1 MPKSPDDMSDKAVA
15 RRAVLS
21 EESKAVEAKKAAAAA
36 KVVVKPKIAKKR

>member
-1 MPKSPDDMSDKAVA
+1 MPKVPEDMSANAVE

-21 EESKAVEAKKAAAAA
+21 EESRAAEAKKAAAAA

>member
-21 EESKAVEAKKAAAAA
+21 EESKVVEAKKAAAAA
-36 KVVVKPKIAKKR
+36 KVVAKPKIAKKR

>member
-1 MPKSPDDMSDKAVA
+1 MPKSPDDMSANAVA

-36 KVVVKPKIAKKR
+36 KVVAKPKIAKKR